1 MAAIQ
6 SLPPFVKS
14 GIEDNKDKDPS
25 EMTDDIALANGTFLL
40 GKLESYLNNIPF
52 PVFQIPGFIPTDIVT
67 QEKKD
72 AILGY
77 FTTDDR
83 KRWLG
88 RQLYL
93 WNVFPNR
100 IESDQFPGL
109 MDDIPMFFN
118 WLTDRP
124 SQKAYMNG
132 DTPLR
137 FLLPAQGGRRRRILR
152 KTRKIRKTRR
162 VYKKSAIV

>member
-6 SLPPFVKS
+6 AIPPFVKS
-14 GIEDNKDKDPS
+14 QIEDNKDKDPS
-25 EMTDDIALANGTFLL
+25 EMTDAIALANGSFLL
-40 GKLESYLNNIPF
+40 EKLQSYLNNIPF
-52 PVFQIPGFIPTDIVT
+52 QVFQIPVLIPTDVVT
-67 QEKKD
+67 PEKRD

-100 IESDQFPGL
+100 IEGDQFPGL

-162 VYKKSAIV
+162 VYKKSTR